1 MNATAIICLTL
12 TGSMARYVAKYRPQ
26 TPVIAFSPRP
36 DVVRKLSLVRGVL
49 GVLNNIF
56 YDTDTAFS
64 EIAKYLVK
72 ENFVKEGD
80 LILITG
86 GIPVT
91 QMLPTNTLKV
101 HRVTKSDLA

>member
-1 MNATAIICLTL
+1 MPWSITL
-12 TGSMARYVAKYRPQ
+12 
-26 TPVIAFSPRP
+26 VIAFSPRP